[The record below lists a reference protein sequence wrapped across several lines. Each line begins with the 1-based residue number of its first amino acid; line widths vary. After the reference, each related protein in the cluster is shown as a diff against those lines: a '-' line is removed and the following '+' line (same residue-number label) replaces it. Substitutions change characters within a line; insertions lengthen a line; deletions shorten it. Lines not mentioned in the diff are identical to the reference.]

1 VRLRRELQ
9 YLADCTNRARP
20 ADHRYAVAEAR
31 DGSLQRTMQNH
42 FELFGLEPGYA
53 LEPERLERAYLEI
66 QARIHPDRFAHA
78 GDADRRASMQ
88 WTTRVNEAYRTLKDP
103 VERARYLLELKG
115 VDVAFETN
123 TAMPPDFLGRQI
135 ELREALELAQGEK
148 NAGALDRLRSDLRR
162 EEEELKKALGET
174 LDAQRDYA
182 TATGLVRKL
191 KFLDRL
197 DAEIDAAYEAV
208 EE

>member
-1 VRLRRELQ
+1 
-9 YLADCTNRARP
+9 
-20 ADHRYAVAEAR
+20 
-31 DGSLQRTMQNH
+31 MQNH

-53 LEPERLERAYLEI
+53 LEPERLERSYLEI

-103 VERARYLLELKG
+103 VERARYLLELNG

-123 TAMPPDFLGRQI
+123 TAMPPDFLGRQL
-135 ELREALELAQGEK
+135 ELREALELAQEEK
-148 NAGALDRLRSDLRR
+148 NAGALDRLRSGLRT
-162 EEEELKKALGET
+162 EEEELKMALGET
-174 LDAQRDYA
+174 IDAKRDYA
-182 TATGLVRKL
+182 AAAGLVRKL